1 MISNQGLKML
11 NPFKT
16 YSKIFT
22 KFQLIRNF
30 LLASIITGFLS
41 GISVVI
47 YDTLSKEIA
56 KFLYR
61 GDPVKTISTLPLW
74 YVYLIPIISIL
85 IVNVIVS
92 YDKSVKEYGVS
103 EIAEIVSEERDMI
116 SLKNLA
122 LKIFASALSI
132 GSGFAVGNEG
142 PSAAIGAMIAYKI
155 QKLIKFP
162 ANLVK
167 PLISVGASS
176 GIAAIFVSPI
186 TGIAFAIESIAYN
199 FVKSYISFIIVG
211 SLSAFT
217 VSVEFLHSLHFIYSQ
232 GRSIDLR
239 YIYFT
244 AAFIPFITFFIYFYL
259 TLQDKILYV
268 LNLKLFNKF
277 GIFKD
282 ILFAIMGGAVIASM
296 LILSPYAGF
305 TGRNIVTLLINNADK
320 IPLMLIFL
328 LLLLR
333 IVATSFSIYSNAIGG
348 MFLPLMSIGALAGY
362 GFGEI
367 VHMLHF
373 NVEPFYF
380 AAIGAAV
387 FMGVLMRLPFTS
399 IVLALEIT
407 NDYNVVIATG
417 MSVAI
422 ITYLTKLN
430 FNIKK
435 FNTVNIDFSSF
446 RLH

>member
-1 MISNQGLKML
+1 
-11 NPFKT
+11 
-16 YSKIFT
+16 
-22 KFQLIRNF
+22 
-30 LLASIITGFLS
+30 LASAVTGFLS
-41 GISVVI
+41 GFFVI
-47 YDTLSKEIA
+47 VYDWLSKFVA
-56 KFLYR
+56 KILYM
-61 GDPVKTISTLPLW
+61 GNPEKTIPSLPIW
-74 YVYLIPIISIL
+74 YIYLVPIVSIL
-85 IVNVIVS
+85 LVNFIVS
-92 YDKSVKEYGVS
+92 LDKSIKEYGVS
-103 EIAEIVSEERDMI
+103 EIAEIVSEEKDMI
-116 SLKNLA
+116 SLKNLF
-122 LKIFASALSI
+122 LKIIVSAISI

-155 QKLIKFP
+155 QKFVKFP
-162 ANLVK
+162 ENLVK

-211 SLSAFT
+211 SLCAFT
-217 VSVEFLHSLHFIYSQ
+217 ISVEFLHSLQFIYSE
-232 GRSIDLR
+232 GRIIDYR

-244 AAFIPFITFFIYFYL
+244 ALFIPYITFFIYFYL
-259 TLQDKILYV
+259 TLQDKILYI

-282 ILFAIMGGAVIASM
+282 VLFAVMGGAVIATM
-296 LILSPYAGF
+296 LIITPYAGF
-305 TGRNIVTLLINNADK
+305 TGKNIVTLLINNADK
-320 IPLMLIFL
+320 ISLFFIFMLLI
-328 LLLLR
+328 LR
-333 IVATSFSIYSNAIGG
+333 IVSTTFSIYSNAIGG

-367 VHMLHF
+367 LHLIHI
-373 NVEPFYF
+373 NNLEPFYF

-387 FMGVLMRLPFTS
+387 FMGVLMRMPFTS
-399 IVLALEIT
+399 LVLALEIT

-422 ITYLTKLN
+422 ITYLTKLT

-435 FNTVNIDFSSF
+435 FNTVNIDFSQF
-446 RLH
+446 KLH